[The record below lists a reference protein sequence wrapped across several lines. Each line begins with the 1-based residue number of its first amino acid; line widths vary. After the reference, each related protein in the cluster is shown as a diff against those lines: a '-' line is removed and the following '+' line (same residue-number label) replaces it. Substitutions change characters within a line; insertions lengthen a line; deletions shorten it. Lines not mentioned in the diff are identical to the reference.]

1 MSNHLALVLFTAL
14 ATLVL
19 AITAAAGAGYLSR
32 RDGASYPAAIT
43 RAAAAF
49 AATVTVTAAL
59 VTAAVALAG

>member
-32 RDGASYPAAIT
+32 RDGASYPAAIA
-43 RAAAAF
+43 RAAAAV
-49 AATVTVTAAL
+49 AATVMVTAAM